1 MKITI
6 DGQQCE
12 ASRGEFILDVALKN
26 GIHIPALCHNAAL
39 PGLASCRLC
48 MVEVVEGAWSKVVA
62 SCVYPITSEIE
73 VVTGS
78 EKIIR
83 MRRTLL
89 MLLGARAQQNDYIRK
104 LMQEYGVAPPKR
116 FKGDKDE
123 HCVMCGLCVSACE
136 KMGAN
141 SIATVNRGITKK
153 VATPF
158 DEPSKTCIGCAACA
172 AVCPTGAIRVTEGHG
187 KRKIWNKEFELLACT
202 VCGKPFITPEQVAYL
217 KSSMDQPMAEIICET
232 CKRMIAGKRLGE
244 TYANVTVSKRYV
256 R

>member
-6 DGQQCE
+6 NNQECE
-12 ASRGEFILDVALKN
+12 AARGEFILDVALKN

-48 MVEVVEGAWSKVVA
+48 IVEVIEGGWSKVVA

-73 VVTGS
+73 VVTNS

-83 MRRTLL
+83 KRKTLL
-89 MLLGARAQQNDYIRK
+89 MLLGARAPQNDYIRQ
-104 LMQEYGVAPPKR
+104 LMQEYGVTPSTR
-116 FKGDKDE
+116 FQGNAHE

-141 SIATVNRGITKK
+141 AISTVNRGITKK
-153 VATPF
+153 IATPF
-158 DEPSKTCIGCAACA
+158 DEPSQTCIGCAACA
-172 AVCPTGAIRVTEGHG
+172 GVCPTGAIAVEENNG
-187 KRKIWNKEFELLACT
+187 KRIIWNKEFELIACS
-202 VCGKPFITPEQVAYL
+202 VCGKPFVTREQIDFL
-217 KSSMDQPMAEIICET
+217 KGKLDQDMDTVICET
-232 CKRMIAGKRLGE
+232 CKRIIAGKRLGE
-244 TYANVTVSKRYV
+244 TYADVTVSKRTV

>member
-12 ASRGEFILDVALKN
+12 ASRGEFILNVALKN
-26 GIHIPALCHNAAL
+26 CIHIPALCHNAAL

-48 MVEVVEGAWSKVVA
+48 VVEVIEGAWSKVVA

-73 VVTGS
+73 VVTAS

-83 MRRTLL
+83 MRKTLL
-89 MLLGARAQQNDYIRK
+89 MLLGARAPQNTYIRK
-104 LMQEYGVAPPKR
+104 LMQEYGVAPPTR
-116 FKGDKDE
+116 LQGDKDE

-141 SIATVNRGITKK
+141 SISTVNRGITKK
-153 VATPF
+153 VATPY

-172 AVCPTGAIRVTEGHG
+172 AVCPTGAIGVTESHG
-187 KRKIWNKEFELLACT
+187 KRRIWNKEFELVSCS

-217 KSSMDQPMAEIICET
+217 KSNLEQPVDELVCET
-232 CKRMIAGKRLGE
+232 CKRVIAGKRLGE
-244 TYANVTVSKRYV
+244 TYANVTVSKGYV